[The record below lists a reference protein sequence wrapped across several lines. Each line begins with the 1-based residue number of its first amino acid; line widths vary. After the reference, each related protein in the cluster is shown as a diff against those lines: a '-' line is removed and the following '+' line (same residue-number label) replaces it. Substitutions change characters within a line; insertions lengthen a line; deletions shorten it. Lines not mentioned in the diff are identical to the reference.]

1 MPKTIKTV
9 FTDTAITGVTAP
21 SLVLPVLN
29 YNSDFR
35 LKNSTDKDEV
45 VMINTSSAI
54 DEDEKVRIAVS
65 SINDIFKTSGIVC
78 DLVGET
84 KEGYSLV
91 AQVTRT
97 VTVADSANPSYT
109 NHLPLSAHIVVK
121 VPKHEAI
128 TNDVIKAL
136 IERAFATLYEEG
148 VFKAVSMLK
157 GAINPKGL

>member
-1 MPKTIKTV
+1 MSKIIKTT
-9 FTDTAITGVTAP
+9 FTDTPISGVTAP
-21 SLVLPVLN
+21 SLPLPVIN

-35 LKNSTDKDEV
+35 LKNSTNKDEV
-45 VMINTSSAI
+45 IMVNTNCAIN
-54 DEDEKVRIAVS
+54 EDEKVRIAVS

-78 DLVGET
+78 DSVGET

-97 VTVADSANPSYT
+97 VTVADDQNPSYT

-128 TNDVIKAL
+128 TDTVILAL
-136 IERAFATLYEEG
+136 IERACATLYEEG
-148 VFKAVSMLK
+148 KFKAISMLK